1 MAASA
6 VSNTTTT
13 TKASTDSLMP
23 QGSKNAAE
31 TQDRFMKLLIAQM
44 KNQDPMNPM
53 DNAQVTS
60 QMAQIQTVTGVSNLD
75 TSIKSLSA
83 QFVQMQALQSV
94 SLVGR
99 DVSVEGNRLQMDQG
113 VGTGVFEI
121 SAPADAV
128 KLEVLS
134 PGGNVIDTVQLGAQG
149 AGRHSFDWQPSEN
162 DPSAKYNFRITAT
175 KGTAPVSNTTYSLDK
190 VLAVNTGGAKLQLQ
204 LQNAGLVDYS
214 SVKTFD

>member
-1 MAASA
+1 MAVSA
-6 VSNTTTT
+6 VTNTTT

-75 TSIKSLSA
+75 TSIKSLSS

-113 VGTGVFEI
+113 TGTGVFEI
-121 SAPADAV
+121 AAPADAV

-149 AGRHSFDWQPSEN
+149 SGRHNFDWQSGNN
-162 DPSAKYNFRITAT
+162 DPTAKYNFRITAT
-175 KGTAPVSNTTYSLDK
+175 KGTAAVPNTSYSLDK
-190 VLAVNTGGAKLQLQ
+190 VMAVNTSGAKLQLQ

>member
-1 MAASA
+1 MT
-6 VSNTTTT
+6 VSSVTNTTITSPVEKT
-13 TKASTDSLMP
+13 ATKT
-23 QGSKNAAE
+23 AAD

-60 QMAQIQTVTGVSNLD
+60 QMAQIQTVTGVSTLD
-75 TSIKSLSA
+75 TSIKSLSS

-99 DVSVEGNRLQMDQG
+99 DVSVEGNRLDMENG
-113 VGTGVFEI
+113 IGTGVFELG
-121 SAPADAV
+121 SPADAV

-149 AGRHSFDWQPSEN
+149 SGRHNFEWSGDKS
-162 DPSAKYNFRITAT
+162 DPAAKYNFRITAT
-175 KGTAPVSNTTYSLDK
+175 QGTAAVASIPYSFDK
-190 VLAVNTGGAKLQLQ
+190 VIAVNTSGSKLQLQ
-204 LQNAGLVDYS
+204 LQNAGLVDYGS
-214 SVKTFD
+214 IKTID

>member
-1 MAASA
+1 MATSA

-13 TKASTDSLMP
+13 KAATDSLLT
-23 QGSKNAAE
+23 QSSKNAAE

-60 QMAQIQTVTGVSNLD
+60 QMAQIQTVTGVSTLD
-75 TSIKSLSA
+75 TSIKSLSS

-99 DVSVEGNRLQMDQG
+99 DVSVEGNRLQMEAG
-113 VGTGVFEI
+113 VGEGVFELGG
-121 SAPADAV
+121 PADAV

-149 AGRHSFDWQPSEN
+149 SGRHNFTWQADQN
-162 DPSAKYNFRITAT
+162 DPTAKYNFRITASS
-175 KGTAPVSNTTYSLDK
+175 GTNAVSSLPYSLDK
-190 VLAVNTGGAKLQLQ
+190 VIAVNTSGSKLQLQ
-204 LQNAGLVDYS
+204 LQNAGLVDYGS
-214 SVKTFD
+214 IKTID

>member
-6 VSNTTTT
+6 VTNTTS
-13 TKASTDSLMP
+13 TKAATDSLLP
-23 QGSKNAAE
+23 QSSKNAAE
-31 TQDRFMKLLIAQM
+31 TQDRFLKLLIAQM

-60 QMAQIQTVTGVSNLD
+60 QMAQIQTVTGVSTLD
-75 TSIKSLSA
+75 TSIKSLSS

-99 DVSVEGNRLQMDQG
+99 DVSVEGNRLNMDNG
-113 VGTGVFEI
+113 VGTGVFELG
-121 SAPADAV
+121 SPAGAV

-149 AGRHSFDWQPSEN
+149 AGRHNFDWAADKN
-162 DPSAKYNFRITAT
+162 DPTAQYNFRISAT
-175 KGTAPVSNTTYSLDK
+175 QGTAAVASIPYSLDK
-190 VLAVNTGGAKLQLQ
+190 VIAVNTSGSKLQLQ
-204 LQNAGLVDYS
+204 LQNAGLVDYGS
-214 SVKTFD
+214 IKTID